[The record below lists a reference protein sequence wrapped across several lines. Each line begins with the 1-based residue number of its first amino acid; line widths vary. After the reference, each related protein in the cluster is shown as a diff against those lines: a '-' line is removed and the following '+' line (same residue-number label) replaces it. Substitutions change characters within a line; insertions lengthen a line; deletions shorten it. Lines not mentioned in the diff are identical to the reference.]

1 MQHAVRG
8 MKGAALNLEGG
19 GNEHA
24 HRRLCTLPHIV
35 ESKRGDGLV
44 VDCTGVTLL
53 GVQFITKKEGSNID

>member
-1 MQHAVRG
+1 MRG

-24 HRRLCTLPHIV
+24 RGQLCTLLHIV
-35 ESKRGDGLV
+35 ESERGDGLV

-53 GVQFITKKEGSNID
+53 GVQLHLTL

>member
-24 HRRLCTLPHIV
+24 RGQLCTLLHIV
-35 ESKRGDGLV
+35 ESERGDGLV

-53 GVQFITKKEGSNID
+53 GVQLHLTL